1 MAAQRADLPRGI
13 LDLLVLR
20 TLALGFQHRWAT
32 SERVQKMSSDVLRIL
47 QGSLYPGLHRLEG
60 RYELTRSGR
69 LRLEVE
75 KDAWEKLTTAV
86 A

>member
-1 MAAQRADLPRGI
+1 MAVQRADLPRGI
-13 LDLLVLR
+13 LDLLVLG

-32 SERVQKMSSDVLRIL
+32 SERVQQMSSDVLRIL